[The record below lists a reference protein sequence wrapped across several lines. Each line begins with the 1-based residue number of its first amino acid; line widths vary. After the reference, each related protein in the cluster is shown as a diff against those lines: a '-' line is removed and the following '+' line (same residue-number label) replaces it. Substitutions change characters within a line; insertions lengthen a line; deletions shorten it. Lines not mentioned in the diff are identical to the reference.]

1 MVCGI
6 RWLTQFHGQCSFLT
20 SGRARP
26 FDFATR
32 ATTDHKPCHN
42 MHKYPATRF
51 GTHARK
57 TASPSDRINIARYH
71 ITRVKHARGS
81 HPLCQSPPTPRVNVV
96 CSGRWPQLPPRAIFL
111 PTGPGVPMDDIS
123 EAPSPQST
131 NIDIGGMG
139 GRCSKNASTHTPK
152 LKRASKTCSIYSIH
166 DTPNNLHDSKL
177 TQTTHAEPCGAK
189 PLRQQ
194 QSSTTRSDKKT
205 YCAM

>member
-1 MVCGI
+1 MSHRPHSAPGCISRVAAPIVRLYEVWACMVCGI

-42 MHKYPATRF
+42 IQKYPATRC

-96 CSGRWPQLPPRAIFL
+96 CNGRWPQLSLRAIFL
-111 PTGPGVPMDDIS
+111 PTGPGVPTDDIS

-131 NIDIGGMG
+131 NIDMG
-139 GRCSKNASTHTPK
+139 GRGGAE
-152 LKRASKTCSIYSIH
+152 AKTLPR
-166 DTPNNLHDSKL
+166 T
-177 TQTTHAEPCGAK
+177 
-189 PLRQQ
+189 LRN
-194 QSSTTRSDKKT
+194 
-205 YCAM
+205 